1 MGSRM
6 AGRFQA
12 SKSPPGH
19 GGSRSLF
26 VLVALSVAALGVG
39 AGLLF
44 KADDATAPAAPSA
57 SGASSA
63 QADDGADAG
72 RVDGPRARSTLGSR
86 RPSTSLEARS
96 CSARAPV
103 CVHTSAQGAG
113 GVRVAQLL
121 AAAEDALFG
130 LRALGLPWPAS
141 DGALG
146 GGPEL
151 DLYERHEG
159 DGALDGA
166 LDDPTALAEV
176 RVDAREPARW
186 DRASAHVLL
195 ARLDGSTC
203 VARSVIARAVGQ
215 ASLLGLDA
223 GAEPGLLTAAS
234 SQLATLVAPCA
245 AAERAG
251 MDAFQARPE
260 RALFPPSAAITADV
274 HGAHLFGSYLDEAVG
289 AGGPASMLW
298 SLAAIATQRS
308 ATDSLA
314 YATEPDAFD
323 ALRSSLRYRKSNLD
337 DLLLDFAIAR
347 AFVGSRDDGRHL
359 AGASRFGDEG
369 RVAFEW
375 SVPVATLPRRLLP
388 ARPIEPSGM
397 SYVWLDLGGAPK
409 ETAVSLSVEW
419 ERPAHFRWAAVK
431 IDADGAEVG
440 RVDVASVYGRF
451 HADKTLVDLG
461 GLAGL
466 LLVGVYTGSALR
478 EHPLDPDDESEP
490 HAYALTLYPG
500 VF

>member
-1 MGSRM
+1 M

-12 SKSPPGH
+12 SKSTGH
-19 GGSRSLF
+19 DGSRSLF

-39 AGLLF
+39 ASMLLR
-44 KADDATAPAAPSA
+44 ADDDATPPAPSA
-57 SGASSA
+57 SVSSGVA
-63 QADDGADAG
+63 LEEPPEAGRADGAL
-72 RVDGPRARSTLGSR
+72 ARSTLGTR
-86 RPSTSLEARS
+86 RPAVRPEARS

-103 CVHTSAQGAG
+103 CVHGSQWPRA
-113 GVRVAQLL
+113 AQLL
-121 AAAEDALFG
+121 SAAEDALFG
-130 LRALGLPWPAS
+130 LRSLGLPWPVA
-141 DGALG
+141 DGGLG

-151 DLYERHEG
+151 DLYEVDALAHESE
-159 DGALDGA
+159 
-166 LDDPTALAEV
+166 LAEV
-176 RVDAREPARW
+176 RLDAREPARW
-186 DRASAHVLL
+186 DHASAHVVL
-195 ARLDGSTC
+195 APLDGSTC
-203 VARSVIARAVGQ
+203 VARSVVTRAVGQ

-223 GAEPGLLTAAS
+223 GMEPGLLTAAS
-234 SQLATLVAPCA
+234 AQLATLAAPCPA
-245 AAERAG
+245 VERAG

-260 RALFPPSAAITADV
+260 RALLPRSASVSAEV

-289 AGGPASMLW
+289 SRGPCSMLW
-298 SLAAIATQRS
+298 SLAAIATQRTR
-308 ATDSLA
+308 ADSLA

-337 DLLLDFAIAR
+337 DLLLDFAVAR

-359 AGASRFGDEG
+359 AEASRFGDEG

-375 SVPVATLPRRLLP
+375 SVPVSTLPRRVLP

-397 SYVWLDLGGAPK
+397 SYVWVDLAGAPR
-409 ETAVSLSVEW
+409 ETAISLSVEW

-431 IDADGAEVG
+431 VDAEGAEVG
-440 RVDVASVYGRF
+440 RIDVASVYGRF

-466 LLVGVYTGSALR
+466 VLVGVHTGSALR
-478 EHPLDPDDESEP
+478 EHPLDPDEESEA